1 MKMLAKEPA
10 TRIQLP
16 ALKAPNAINCVIH
29 YFIGRKSKGI
39 KPFSFSLW
47 VMDGQVVKA
56 PDTKV
61 QHYIGLRIER
71 VAEQLASKYEHHV
84 IE

>member
-1 MKMLAKEPA
+1 MILAKPA
-10 TRIQLP
+10 TRNEQP
-16 ALKAPNAINCVIH
+16 VTQPPNAINCVIH

-47 VMDGQVVKA
+47 VMEGQVVKA
-56 PDTKV
+56 PDPKV
-61 QHYIGLRIER
+61 QHYIGLGIEGL
-71 VAEQLASKYEHHV
+71 AEQLGSKYEHHV